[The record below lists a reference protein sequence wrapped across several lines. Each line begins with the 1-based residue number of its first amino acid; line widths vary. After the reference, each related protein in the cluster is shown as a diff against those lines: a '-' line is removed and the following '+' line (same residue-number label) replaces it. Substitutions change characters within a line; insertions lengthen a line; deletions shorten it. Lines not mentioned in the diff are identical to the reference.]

1 MEIGKRTGYVV
12 TAALLMLMV
21 FAGGVAADTTTNI
34 FYYEK
39 FTGGTEVGELP
50 TGIYYLDGD
59 TTKFITVTEGENN
72 IEISDLNPKGLYS
85 HQNSDTTKTYIH
97 LQSATLSKK
106 LIHSSGSTAPIT
118 STKYDSVV
126 YVDIDYAIYKATVGT
141 TPGIEA
147 KLAFKKSGEEG
158 TYLPQLAEA
167 VETVS
172 AGKKFSFKPGNDTNK
187 NLGTWEIYANF
198 SEYMTTEA
206 PESSKYVLVG
216 SLDVRTTSA
225 EETASVSISK
235 NEVRDGVAFS
245 IAVTGP
251 KNRPVHLMYYES
263 GKTYPDDAKDVTGT
277 SEIAY
282 YSAPTNPQQY
292 YETDANG
299 KVTINLLGKTG
310 ELTSK
315 SFVIA
320 VWVEGCTDE
329 NKGTL
334 ENPATVTVTI
344 KGDAF
349 TAELD
354 KEKYAL
360 GANFKVAGTYEGDD
374 ISLFF
379 YLEGTNTPMVK
390 LTTAKKNNGPSE
402 DYKVDGHKYYYVL
415 DGAFTSAYNPGT
427 YTLYITKEYVADNI
441 GYTEDVR
448 KKVVR
453 NSISH
458 TLTLIQPTIQILN
471 IDKTVETGI
480 SASGKSKY
488 LTIKVKAEAADAI
501 SLYIVGQNKMFF
513 INGDDATT
521 NNCIRTLKSDRSDY
535 LFKEGADTNP
545 YYYTNIA
552 ISSVT
557 KVAEKLGQKVAD
569 SVLYPIY
576 LIIDNRDGTFTIY
589 LHIQDETE
597 LTEERLGKYP
607 NEKSNNTVFNLGEY
621 YVVLQHPMADGIF
634 NTRGKSSS
642 DGYGVDISTNGTF
655 LFNVPA
661 LQNIEAAQALTSA
674 ITDGNDIYA
683 GATITVVADAGTPQ
697 TISGAKDAYT
707 QGEIITIV
715 IDNTEYPDGVF
726 ATLEENEFEFDA
738 ENINYLKTFVIRET
752 ESNGAITKQTLTLDT
767 SETPLGT
774 YQIIIKGKENGEYKT
789 IAIFDTAVTNHIVEP
804 VVTQDEPV
812 TPVQPSV
819 PYIPPIPPED
829 TKSPFPILGILAGLG
844 TAASIFRRK

>member
-1 MEIGKRTGYVV
+1 DFMK
-12 TAALLMLMV
+12 
-21 FAGGVAADTTTNI
+21 D
-34 FYYEK
+34 
-39 FTGGTEVGELP
+39 LP
-50 TGIYYLDGD
+50 EEHSIYR
-59 TTKFITVTEGENN
+59 
-72 IEISDLNPKGLYS
+72 
-85 HQNSDTTKTYIH
+85 
-97 LQSATLSKK
+97 
-106 LIHSSGSTAPIT
+106 
-118 STKYDSVV
+118 
-126 YVDIDYAIYKATVGT
+126 YAYVGT
-141 TPGIEA
+141 LEV
-147 KLAFKKSGEEG
+147 K
-158 TYLPQLAEA
+158 
-167 VETVS
+167 
-172 AGKKFSFKPGNDTNK
+172 
-187 NLGTWEIYANF
+187 
-198 SEYMTTEA
+198 
-206 PESSKYVLVG
+206 
-216 SLDVRTTSA
+216 TTSA
-225 EETASVSISK
+225 EKSASVSISK
-235 NEVRDGVAFS
+235 SEVRDGVAFS

-251 KNRPVHLMYYES
+251 KSADVHVLYYES
-263 GKTYPDDAKDVTGT
+263 GKTYPDDAKDVTT
-277 SEIAY
+277 KSEIAY
-282 YSAPTNPQQY
+282 YSEPTGTY
-292 YETDANG
+292 YQTDDNG
-299 KVTINLLGKTG
+299 KVTINLVGKTG
-310 ELTSK
+310 ELTNK

-320 VWVEGCTDE
+320 VWVEGCEDD
-329 NKGTL
+329 NKGTR

-344 KGDAF
+344 RGDAF

-360 GANFKVAGTYEGDD
+360 GADFKVSGTYEGDD
-374 ISLFF
+374 LSLFF

-390 LTTAKKNNGPSE
+390 LPIAKKNNGTE

-427 YTLYITKEYVADNI
+427 YTLYITKEYVAGNT

-448 KKVVR
+448 KSVVR

-545 YYYTNIA
+545 YYYTGIA
-552 ISSVT
+552 ITSVT
-557 KVAEKLGQKVAD
+557 KVAEKLGQKVPD
-569 SVLYPIY
+569 TNQYPLY

-683 GATITVVADAGTPQ
+683 GATITVVANAGTPQ

-774 YQIIIKGKENGEYKT
+774 YQIIIKGKENNEYKT

-819 PYIPPIPPED
+819 PYIPPIPPEEP
-829 TKSPFPILGILAGLG
+829 KSPFPILGILAGLG
-844 TAASIFRRK
+844 TAAGIFRRK

>member
-1 MEIGKRTGYVV
+1 MEIGKLTGYVV
-12 TAALLMLMV
+12 TAALLVLMV
-21 FAGGVAADTTTNI
+21 FAGGVAADTTTTYL
-34 FYYEK
+34 FYDQK
-39 FTGGTEVGELP
+39 FTGGGD
-50 TGIYYLDGD
+50 GIHEGVYVHTNESGIS
-59 TTKFITVTEGENN
+59 FQVSNGENH
-72 IEISDLNPKGLYS
+72 ISKTGSIKDGLYKCVDD
-85 HQNSDTTKTYIH
+85 DTKRLY

-106 LIHSSGSTAPIT
+106 LIHSSGSTAAIT
-118 STKYDSVV
+118 STKYNSVV

-158 TYLPQLAEA
+158 TYLDKLDGVVTTDTP
-167 VETVS
+167 
-172 AGKKFSFKPGNDTNK
+172 GKKFHFIPGSDSNK
-187 NLGTWEIYANF
+187 CLGTWEIYADF
-198 SEYMTTEA
+198 TEYMTSDA
-206 PESSKYVLVG
+206 PESSKYVLIS

-251 KNRPVHLMYYES
+251 KNKPVHLMYYES

-282 YSAPTNPQQY
+282 YSAPTDGCY
-292 YETDANG
+292 KTDENG

-390 LTTAKKNNGPSE
+390 LTTAKKNNGTSE

-458 TLTLIQPTIQILN
+458 TLTLIQPTIQILS

-521 NNCIRTLKSDRSDY
+521 KNCIRTLKSDRSDY
-535 LFKEGADTNP
+535 LFKEGTDTNP
-545 YYYTNIA
+545 YYYQGIA
-552 ISSVT
+552 ITSVT
-557 KVAEKLGQKVAD
+557 KVAEKLGQIV
-569 SVLYPIY
+569 STIQYPLY

-597 LTEERLGKYP
+597 LTEERLQKYQD
-607 NEKSNNTVFNLGEY
+607 EKDNNTAFNLGEY

-634 NTRGKSSS
+634 NTRGESSL
-642 DGYGVDISTNGTF
+642 DGSGVDISTNGTF

-683 GATITVVADAGTPQ
+683 GATITVVANAGTPQ

-752 ESNGAITKQTLTLDT
+752 ESNGTITKQTLTLDT

-774 YQIIIKGKENGEYKT
+774 YQIVIKGKENNEYKT

-804 VVTQDEPV
+804 VVTQEEPT
-812 TPVQPSV
+812 TPTQPSV
-819 PYIPPIPPED
+819 PYIPPIPPEEP
-829 TKSPFPILGILAGLG
+829 KSPFPILGILAGLG
-844 TAASIFRRK
+844 TAAGILRRK

>member
-1 MEIGKRTGYVV
+1 MEIGKRTGLAVI
-12 TAALLMLMV
+12 AALLVLMV

-39 FTGGTEVGELP
+39 FTGGTGVGELP
-50 TGIYYLDGD
+50 TGIYYLDGN
-59 TTKFITVTEGENN
+59 TSKSITVRDGDNN
-72 IEISDLNPKGLYS
+72 YIEISELYPEGLYLL
-85 HQNSDTTKTYIH
+85 QNSDTTKTYIH
-97 LQSATLSKK
+97 LMSAKLDTK
-106 LIHSSGSTAPIT
+106 LIHRKDSTVKIT
-118 STKYDSVV
+118 TTKYDEDV
-126 YVDIDYAIYKATVGT
+126 YIDIDYAIYKKGT
-141 TPGIEA
+141 IEA
-147 KLAFKKSGEEG
+147 KLVFEKIGSEG
-158 TYLPQLAEA
+158 TYL
-167 VETVS
+167 
-172 AGKKFSFKPGNDTNK
+172 K
-187 NLGTWEIYANF
+187 NLGTDSTTPYLGTQGKNFHFIPGKKEEGDIWTDKFLGTWNIYADLR
-198 SEYMTTEA
+198 EYMTASEEVPKDA
-206 PESSKYVLVG
+206 KLLHVG
-216 SLDVRTTSA
+216 TLEVKTTSA
-225 EETASVSISK
+225 EKSASVSISK
-235 NEVRDGVAFS
+235 SEVRDGVAFS

-251 KNRPVHLMYYES
+251 KNKPVHLMYYES
-263 GKTYPDDAKDVTGT
+263 GKTYPDDAKEVGT
-277 SEIAY
+277 DTEIAY
-282 YSAPTNPQQY
+282 YSGTTPY
-292 YETDANG
+292 STDDNG
-299 KVTINLLGKTG
+299 KVTINLVGKTG
-310 ELTSK
+310 ELTNK

-320 VWVEGCTDE
+320 VWVEGCEDD
-329 NKGTL
+329 NKGTR

-344 KGDAF
+344 RGDAF

-360 GANFKVAGTYEGDD
+360 GADFKVTGTYEGDD

-390 LTTAKKNNGPSE
+390 LTTAKKNNGTE
-402 DYKVDGHKYYYVL
+402 DYKVDDHKYYYVL

-427 YTLYITKEYVADNI
+427 YTLYITKEYVADNTE
-441 GYTEDVR
+441 YTEDTR
-448 KKVVR
+448 KAVVK

-458 TLTLIQPTIQILN
+458 TLTLIQPTIQILS

-521 NNCIRTLKSDRSDY
+521 KNCIRTLKSDRSDY
-535 LFKEGADTNP
+535 LFNNSTQNP
-545 YYYTNIA
+545 YYYSGMSL
-552 ISSVT
+552 SSVT
-557 KVAEKLGQKVAD
+557 KVAEKLGQKKPD
-569 SVLYPIY
+569 SSVWYPLY

-597 LTEERLGKYP
+597 LTEDY
-607 NEKSNNTVFNLGEY
+607 NNNNTAFNLGEY

-642 DGYGVDISTNGTF
+642 DGSGVDISTNGTF

-683 GATITVVADAGTPQ
+683 GATITVVANAGTPQ

-774 YQIIIKGKENGEYKT
+774 YQIIIKGKENNEYKT

-819 PYIPPIPPED
+819 PYIPPIPPEEP
-829 TKSPFPILGILAGLG
+829 KSPFPILGILAGLG
-844 TAASIFRRK
+844 TAAGILRRK